1 MGESDIEPC
10 AIARSLGVL
19 GERWTFLI
27 VREALW
33 GATRFG
39 EFRDALGVAPDVL
52 TARLARLVDAG
63 VMEKVPYQEPGS
75 RQRWAYEL
83 TPAGRDLQVVLGAMQ
98 GWGDRHIPR
107 PEGPSVERRT
117 VDGGPAGARGLRRR
131 RGARGGAVGGGG
143 HPARGGARA

>member
-83 TPAGRDLQVVLGAMQ
+83 TPASTSRASRALSTSGATPRASRNSPNRVAPQRASRTIRNVHRSPSTPRLRAIAQ
-98 GWGDRHIPR
+98 GSLMDASMS
-107 PEGPSVERRT
+107 PS
-117 VDGGPAGARGLRRR
+117 
-131 RGARGGAVGGGG
+131 
-143 HPARGGARA
+143 

>member
-83 TPAGRDLQVVLGAMQ
+83 TPAGRDLQVVLGA
-98 GWGDRHIPR
+98 PR
-107 PEGPSVERRT
+107 WVPRGAGCAGRPSPASRRAP
-117 VDGGPAGARGLRRR
+117 PAGRGP
-131 RGARGGAVGGGG
+131 
-143 HPARGGARA
+143 PA

>member
-39 EFRDALGVAPDVL
+39 EFRDALGVAP
-52 TARLARLVDAG
+52 TCS
-63 VMEKVPYQEPGS
+63 PPGWRGWS
-75 RQRWAYEL
+75 
-83 TPAGRDLQVVLGAMQ
+83 TPA
-98 GWGDRHIPR
+98 
-107 PEGPSVERRT
+107 
-117 VDGGPAGARGLRRR
+117 
-131 RGARGGAVGGGG
+131 
-143 HPARGGARA
+143 